1 MWRGSPL
8 ESLTA
13 QLPLRPEMGIAAI
26 LRDPS
31 HSSLMVQWP
40 PKEMPD
46 GSRRFTPA
54 PKKKED
60 LERAEEF
67 VNMPFHD
74 KDK

>member
-31 HSSLMVQWP
+31 HHSTLMVQWP
-40 PKEMPD
+40 PKEMR
-46 GSRRFTPA
+46 SRRFTPA